1 MTDSGAHRSVA
12 SPSMA
17 VQAIFE
23 GSEVDVAPGGLAVLQ
38 LTVLNL
44 GDTTETFALAPAG
57 MAAAWTSIHP
67 PTVTLFGGTS
77 ETVDVEV
84 RPPKL
89 PSTAD
94 GPTGLTVRVVPQSA
108 PDDVVTAETRLVVS
122 PSHDR
127 RVTVL
132 QPALRSRRRAIFEV
146 MLENEGNTHASC
158 RMHLVDPT
166 GRVDGE
172 FDPPSIGVEP
182 GAIGIAR
189 LKLRASR
196 WQWQRQARPLPFI
209 VEAEQPTC
217 PTASAPAT
225 LVQAPVL
232 PDRLGSRL
240 LGLAAVL
247 AVLGLAWVAV
257 IAPAIDRRID
267 DAVDQAVD
275 EGSLSPGNSVVS
287 PTETTVA
294 TTVPPTTLAP
304 RTPFST
310 RLEADTAAGATGT
323 AVYEVPS
330 GSVLAISDLLLQN
343 PGSDEGTVT
352 LLRNDEVLF
361 RWSLGTVFGD
371 VVRPFVT
378 PIQLSGGEQ
387 LRMQV
392 QCTLVGDAAAGV
404 CTPGIVVSG
413 ELVG

>member
-1 MTDSGAHRSVA
+1 
-12 SPSMA
+12 MA

-23 GSEVDVAPGGLAVLQ
+23 GNEVDVAPGGLAVLQ

-44 GDTTETFALAPAG
+44 GDTTDTFALAPAG
-57 MAAAWTSIHP
+57 MAGAWTSIHP

-94 GPTGLTVRVVPQSA
+94 GATGLTVRVVPQSA

-127 RVTVL
+127 RLTVL
-132 QPALRSRRRAIFEV
+132 QPALRSRRSAIFEV

-182 GAIGIAR
+182 GAIGITR

-196 WQWQRQARPLPFI
+196 WQWQRQARPLPFS

-217 PTASAPAT
+217 PTVIAPAT

-232 PDRLGSRL
+232 PDHLGGRL
-240 LGLAAVL
+240 LGLAAAL
-247 AVLGLAWVAV
+247 AAVALAWVSV
-257 IAPAIDRRID
+257 IAPAIDQRVD
-267 DAVDQAVD
+267 DA
-275 EGSLSPGNSVVS
+275 LSDAIEESGLVGPGASVPPES
-287 PTETTVA
+287 ETTVA
-294 TTVPPTTLAP
+294 TTAPPTTLAP

-310 RLEADTAAGATGT
+310 RLQSDAAAGATGT
-323 AVYEVPS
+323 AVYEVPN

-343 PGSDEGTVT
+343 PGTDEGTVT

-392 QCTLVGDAAAGV
+392 DCTLVGDAAAGV

-413 ELVG
+413 ELIG